1 MNFMQLGIWLHHSK
15 DPELIVTRRVTEYLS
30 SRRVECYARTD
41 QHCAGLDGVRALES
55 EAFFTGLDALIV
67 LGGDGSMLAAAREG
81 ARYGVPMLG
90 INLGHRGFMTE
101 CEPDELEP
109 ALDALVEGRFQVEN
123 RMMLRAT
130 LTDSQGCALW
140 QVDALNDVVLCNRA
154 PVQLIHAA
162 ASIEACLLERYA
174 CDAMIVS
181 SPTGSTA
188 YSMAAGGPIINPQM
202 PCMVLTPVCASSLTA
217 RPMVLAEDDRL
228 TLTLTD
234 PSQEGLAAAD
244 GQNRFPVAFG
254 QRLLIEKSPYT
265 TGLIRI
271 FPHNFY
277 QVLRDKRDEWAK
289 DQYLKRG

>member
-1 MNFMQLGIWLHHSK
+1 MQLGIWLHDSK
-15 DPELIVTRRVTEYLS
+15 DPELTVSRQVTEYLAE
-30 SRRVECYARTD
+30 RQVACFARAD
-41 QHCAGLDGVRALES
+41 QHCAALAGVCALPPD
-55 EAFFTGLDALIV
+55 AFFTGLDALVV

-90 INLGHRGFMTE
+90 VNLGHRGFMTE
-101 CEPDELEP
+101 CEPGELQP
-109 ALDALVEGRFQVEN
+109 ALEALVDGRFRVER

-130 LTDSQGCALW
+130 LKDPEGGALW

-181 SPTGSTA
+181 SPPGSTA

-217 RPMVLAEDDRL
+217 RPMVLAEGDRL

-234 PSQEGLAAAD
+234 PAQAGLAVAD
-244 GQNRFPVAFG
+244 GQNRFPMDPG
-254 QRLLIEKSPYT
+254 QQLLIEKSPYT

-277 QVLRDKRDEWAK
+277 QVLRDKRDEWAR
-289 DQYLKRG
+289 DEYLKRG